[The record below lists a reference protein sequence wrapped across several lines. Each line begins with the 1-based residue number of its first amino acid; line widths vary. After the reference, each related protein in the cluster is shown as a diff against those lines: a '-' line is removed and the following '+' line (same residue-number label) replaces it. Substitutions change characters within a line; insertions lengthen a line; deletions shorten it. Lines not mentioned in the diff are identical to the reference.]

1 MNLDVLAIAAHPDDV
16 ELTCGGTLI
25 KMAGIGY
32 RTGVLDLTRGEMG
45 TRGSPEIR
53 EQEANA
59 AAKIMGLA
67 LRANAGL
74 PDSRL
79 EVKEDYKRVIAAK
92 IRELQPRTVILPY
105 WEGRHPDHYNASKLG
120 YEACF
125 IAGLKQYTLEGGPF
139 RPFKILYSAAYST
152 LAPSFAVDITEQYAR
167 RREAILCYRSQFQPP
182 KQDEGQAAQQN
193 RQDKGRTGESR
204 GERVFM
210 PLDRLEAEMNLV
222 ASYYGRMIGV
232 QYAEGFTVRETLQV
246 EDIVKM
252 PVRSI

>member
-25 KMAGIGY
+25 KMAGMGY

-53 EQEANA
+53 DREAQA

-67 LRANAGL
+67 MRANAGL

-79 EVKEDYKRVIAAK
+79 EMKEDYKRAIAAR
-92 IRELQPRTVILPY
+92 IRELQPKTVILPY
-105 WEGRHPDHYNASKLG
+105 WEGRHPDHYIASKLG

-125 IAGLKQYTLEGGPF
+125 IAGLKRYPLEGEPF
-139 RPFKILYSAAYST
+139 RPFKILYSVAYST
-152 LAPSFAVDITEQYAR
+152 VAPSFAVDITEQYER
-167 RREAILCYRSQFQPP
+167 RREAILCYASQFTPV
-182 KQDEGQAAQQN
+182 E
-193 RQDKGRTGESR
+193 R
-204 GERVFM
+204 GEKVFM
-210 PLDRLEAEMNLV
+210 PLDRLEAEMNLM
-222 ASYYGRMIGV
+222 ASHYGRMIGV
-232 QYAEGFTVRETLQV
+232 RYAEGFVVREVFQV
-246 EDIVKM
+246 DDIVKM

>member
-25 KMAGIGY
+25 KMAGMGY

-45 TRGSPEIR
+45 TRGTPEVRDR
-53 EQEANA
+53 EALA

-67 LRANAGL
+67 MRANAGL

-79 EVKEDYKRVIAAK
+79 DTKEDYKRAIAVH
-92 IRELQPRTVILPY
+92 IRKLQPKTVILPY
-105 WEGRHPDHYNASKLG
+105 WEGRHPDHYTASKLG

-125 IAGLKQYTLEGGPF
+125 IAGLKRYPLEGEPF

-152 LAPSFAVDITEQYAR
+152 VAPIFAVDITEQYER
-167 RREAILCYRSQFQPP
+167 RREAILCYSSQFTPV
-182 KQDEGQAAQQN
+182 E
-193 RQDKGRTGESR
+193 R
-204 GERVFM
+204 GEKVFM
-210 PLDRLEAEMNLV
+210 PLDRLEAEMNLM
-222 ASYYGRMIGV
+222 ASHYGRMIGV
-232 QYAEGFTVRETLQV
+232 RYAEGFVVREVFQV
-246 EDIVKM
+246 DDIVKM